1 MNLRGIIS
9 AFPPRLG
16 SKLISAILALCIS
29 IGVFKCV
36 SLLKGGNATDTENG
50 PDSNVSTDN
59 VTNNVTDNT
68 QSGSGN
74 VKEETAQPPNTPVF
88 DDKNAKPI
96 STLVTADGAIMCN
109 IDGKSTVA
117 KKETEK
123 LLGSG
128 DISVFMTSLI
138 VSEKLSKGSI
148 SETEEAVCPA
158 GAARKANYSLSS
170 DILSVGKRM
179 NIRELLTCM
188 LYQRGSSFAYTLAVH
203 ISGSEESFVNEM
215 NAKAKEYGMKDTVFT
230 NVCGADDKEAVTT
243 SYDTMLLL
251 SKFLED
257 TRLRKIFCSDEKIT
271 IGMYSQSNSVYL
283 TVSNDFFETH
293 CTPWQAKVDGIIGGK
308 TGSCGYTQWAI
319 VLFSDG
325 KSEYAVAVLGSV
337 SPFSDA
343 LKIYAEYRP

>member
-1 MNLRGIIS
+1 MNLRSIIS

-16 SKLISAILALCIS
+16 SKIISALLALCIS
-29 IGVFKCV
+29 LGGFKCV
-36 SLLKGGNATDTENG
+36 SLIKGGSKPDGGKSDGGSISSDNSDNG
-50 PDSNVSTDN
+50 DN
-59 VTNNVTDNT
+59 DNG
-68 QSGSGN
+68 QSGNIAVSGGAPEIN
-74 VKEETAQPPNTPVF
+74 KLPVF
-88 DDKNAKPI
+88 DTKNAKMI
-96 STLVTADGAIMCN
+96 STLVTADGAIMCD

-117 KKETEK
+117 MKDSAKQ
-123 LLGSG
+123 LGSG
-128 DISVFMTSLI
+128 DISVFMISLI
-138 VSEKLSKGSI
+138 VSERLSKGTL

-179 NIRELLTCM
+179 NVRELLTCM

-215 NAKAKEYGMKDTVFT
+215 NARAKEYGMKDTVFT

-243 SYDTMLLL
+243 SYDTVLLL
-251 SKFLED
+251 NRFLED
-257 TRLRKIFCSDEKIT
+257 TRLRKIFCSDEKVT
-271 IGMYSQSNSVYL
+271 IGMYSQSSSVYL

-308 TGSCGYTQWAI
+308 TGSCGYTQWAV
-319 VLFSDG
+319 VLFLDG
-325 KSEYAVAVLGSV
+325 NTEYAVAVLGSV

>member
-16 SKLISAILALCIS
+16 SRIISALLALCITL
-29 IGVFKCV
+29 GGFKCI
-36 SLLKGGNATDTENG
+36 SLLKGGKSKSEDGGKTEDPSG
-50 PDSNVSTDN
+50 NVDN
-59 VTNNVTDNT
+59 VLDSV
-68 QSGSGN
+68 QSGSDG
-74 VKEETAQPPNTPVF
+74 VSGGATQQRPIF
-88 DDKNAKPI
+88 DSKNAKQI
-96 STLVTADGAIMCN
+96 STLVTADGAMMCN
-109 IDGKSTVA
+109 LDKKSMIAV
-117 KKETEK
+117 KEAERE
-123 LLGSG
+123 LGSG
-128 DISVFMTSLI
+128 DISVFMIAVI
-138 VSEKLSKGSI
+138 VSEKLSNGNI

-215 NAKAKEYGMKDTVFT
+215 NTKASEYGMKNTFFT
-230 NVCGADDKEAVTT
+230 NVCGADNKEAITT
-243 SYDTMLLL
+243 SYDTAIILN
-251 SKFLED
+251 KFLED
-257 TRLRKIFCSDEKIT
+257 SRLRKIFCSDEKVT
-271 IGMYSQSNSVYL
+271 IGMYSQSSSVYL

-319 VLFSDG
+319 VLFSDE
-325 KSEYAVAVLGSV
+325 KTEYAVAVLGSV